1 MIFRPSF
8 PFTSML
14 ALLLLGFLVSCKPN
28 ICQEKAHFLNEVESL
43 LAKSAAQKDSKTK
56 DWASFDQDMEVLFS
70 KCYPTYKSEL
80 TADEQSTFLTMAADI
95 YYNRYFGDITTIK
108 TAMQKGFK
116 ENFEVDLT
124 ETSNEVSNAINERV
138 VGTFRE
144 EFKLKVQNFAKEA
157 RLEGTEETKEDES
170 ALK

>member
-1 MIFRPSF
+1 MTFRPSI
-8 PFTSML
+8 PLPMML
-14 ALLLLGFLVSCKPN
+14 AALMLGFLVGCKPN

-43 LAKSAAQKDSKTK
+43 LAKSAAQKESKTK
-56 DWASFDQDMEVLFS
+56 EWDSFDKDMEVLFS

-80 TADEQSTFLTMAADI
+80 TAEEQSTFLTMAADI

-108 TAMQKGFK
+108 NAMQKGFK
-116 ENFEVDLT
+116 ENFQVDLT
-124 ETSNEVSNAINERV
+124 ETTNEVSNSINERV

-157 RLEGTEETKEDES
+157 RLDGAEETKEDES